1 MAHFW
6 IKFTDDVLVSA
17 GAHKVDRFVEFLMTN
32 NTGVVGTGDEEDWS
46 GGIAQLPIFRA
57 VGALHKAEE
66 RDKTIES
73 EDETVALVSVVGGDH
88 GRITNNPSVR
98 AVVIGGVEVVV
109 GLGEF
114 GGTLVVIAKSKVVDK
129 VAAMTIAA
137 EDSQELRDGNS
148 GSGTGIVAG
157 RAADNEATNVGVV
170 FFHIATND
178 ERAHAVTEESER
190 ETREAL
196 FDVFGDLMD
205 VANNTIHAI
214 LAEITVVI
222 FRRDAGAVPAVVMDD
237 DDVTALSEIIHEI
250 VIALAMLGHAMNE
263 LNDAFRGGRNA
274 EADA

>member
-6 IKFTDDVLVSA
+6 IKFADDVLVAA
-17 GAHKVDRFVEFLMTN
+17 GAHKGDRFIELLMAN
-32 NTGVVGTGDEEDWS
+32 NTGVVGAGDEENWG
-46 GGIAQLPIFRA
+46 GGIAHLPIFRT
-57 VGALHKAEE
+57 VSALHKAEE

-98 AVVIGGVEVVV
+98 AVVIGGVEVIV

-114 GGTLVVIAKSKVVDK
+114 SGTLVVIAKSKVIDK
-129 VAAMTIAA
+129 ITAMAVAA
-137 EDSQELRDGNS
+137 EDSQELRDSDS
-148 GSGTGIVAG
+148 GSGTGIIAG

-170 FFHIATND
+170 FFHIATDD
-178 ERAHAVTEESER
+178 ERAHAVAEESER

-196 FDVFGDLMD
+196 FDVFGDLVD
-205 VANNTIHAI
+205 VADNAIHAI
-214 LAEITVVI
+214 LTEIAIVV
-222 FRRDAGAVPAVVMDD
+222 FRGDASAVPAVVMDD